1 MNISDLRVGQGKVDL
16 EAIVIEKLAVREF
29 DKFGKKGKVC
39 EVRIKDASGSIKL
52 TLWNEQVD
60 LVTIGNKIKVINGYV
75 TEFKGDKQLSTGK
88 FGTLEVVAATSND
101 IIETK
106 SKDLGEH
113 ILTLD
118 EVEESQVLEE
128 EFVEPSVEEEV
139 TEDEMK
145 ESELLKP
152 KKVEESVPRRTYY
165 DDEDLESDFDVDE
178 ERVE

>member
-16 EAIVIEKLAVREF
+16 EATVIEKLAAREF

-39 EVRIKDASGSIKL
+39 EVRVKDASGSIKL

-60 LVTIGNKIKVINGYV
+60 AVSVGNKIKVINGYV
-75 TEFKGDKQLSTGK
+75 SEFKGEKQLSTGK
-88 FGTLEVVAATSND
+88 FGSLEVLDVT
-101 IIETK
+101 

-113 ILTLD
+113 ILTQD
-118 EVEESQVLEE
+118 EVEESKTLEE
-128 EFVEPSVEEEV
+128 EFVEPPIEEEV
-139 TEDEMK
+139 TEDEME
-145 ESELLKP
+145 ESVILKP
-152 KKVEESVPRRTYY
+152 KKVEESAPKRTYY